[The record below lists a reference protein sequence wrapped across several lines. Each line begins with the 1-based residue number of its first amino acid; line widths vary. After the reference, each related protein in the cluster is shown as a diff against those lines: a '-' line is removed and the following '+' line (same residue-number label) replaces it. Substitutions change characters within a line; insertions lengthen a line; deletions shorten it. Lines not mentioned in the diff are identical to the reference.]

1 MQNTA
6 TLQLRTI
13 YQKSASLPLTI
24 QIQTR
29 TQTQTQT
36 RGFATGTRGSR
47 GHGWLHKYRK
57 GLGGRHLQ
65 GRYHNRDLEKR
76 VAINN
81 QVFALN
87 DNHNHNH
94 KERKRNVAFLDLK
107 IEDKNET
114 QRVTIELASEVLPNT
129 CENFMALCTG
139 TSATSASTSSTS
151 STQNEN
157 GTYQNSKVFKIEPKV
172 GICLGDVTEAN
183 NGLQGTCHSSTPNQN
198 ATGSPDTFAHES
210 TVLSHAQKG
219 MVSMLSTGL
228 DKNDSRF
235 MITTVEDAPHL
246 DGRYVAFGRV
256 MEGLDVLEGLVKN
269 VYTKKGRPQKSISIV
284 NCGVL

>member
-24 QIQTR
+24 QTR
-29 TQTQTQT
+29 TRTQT

-87 DNHNHNH
+87 DNHNHNR

-139 TSATSASTSSTS
+139 TSGTSTSSSSTS
-151 STQNEN
+151 TSTQNEN
-157 GTYQNSKVFKIEPKV
+157 GTYQNSKVFKIAPKV

>member
-1 MQNTA
+1 M
-6 TLQLRTI
+6 
-13 YQKSASLPLTI
+13 
-24 QIQTR
+24 
-29 TQTQTQT
+29 
-36 RGFATGTRGSR
+36 
-47 GHGWLHKYRK
+47 
-57 GLGGRHLQ
+57 
-65 GRYHNRDLEKR
+65 
-76 VAINN
+76 
-81 QVFALN
+81 
-87 DNHNHNH
+87 
-94 KERKRNVAFLDLK
+94 AFLDLK

-139 TSATSASTSSTS
+139 TSASSGTSGSSTS
-151 STQNEN
+151 
-157 GTYQNSKVFKIEPKV
+157 TYQNSKVFKIEPKV

>member
-6 TLQLRTI
+6 TLRTI
-13 YQKSASLPLTI
+13 YQKSLPLTI
-24 QIQTR
+24 Q
-29 TQTQTQT
+29 TQTQ
-36 RGFATGTRGSR
+36 GFATGMRGSR
-47 GHGWLHKYRK
+47 DHGWLHKYRK

-81 QVFALN
+81 QVFALSN
-87 DNHNHNH
+87 VNVN

-139 TSATSASTSSTS
+139 TSGTSASSTSISSTR
-151 STQNEN
+151 T
-157 GTYQNSKVFKIEPKV
+157 TYQNSKVFKIEPKV